1 MDDEI
6 FTSKNQNIT
15 KKAVRKWASD
25 WVKRFKDIRRSLEKA
40 GDNFDGVLKGIDVES
55 PTLRLFRNQARK
67 LKREASTALRYE
79 RGVLKLI
86 DVEIKHYTK
95 IADVLTPAAKE

>member
-1 MDDEI
+1 MDDAI

-25 WVKRFKDIRRSLEKA
+25 WAKRFKDLRKALEKA
-40 GDNFDGVLKGIDVES
+40 GDNFDFVLKAVDVEA

-67 LKREASTALRYE
+67 IKREASTALRYE
-79 RGVLKLI
+79 RAVLKLI
-86 DVEIKHYTK
+86 DAEIKHYTK
-95 IADVLTPAAKE
+95 IADTLTPAKD